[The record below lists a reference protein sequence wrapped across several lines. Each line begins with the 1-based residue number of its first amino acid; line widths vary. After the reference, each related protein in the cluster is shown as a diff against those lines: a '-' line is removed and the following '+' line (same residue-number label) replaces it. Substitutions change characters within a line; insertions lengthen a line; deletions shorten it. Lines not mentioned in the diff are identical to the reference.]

1 MSHVSNTRRFSPAP
15 RLAVSLPL
23 ALLACI
29 GLARAADGDLD
40 PGFDGGVA
48 YAHWATL
55 TTTRVQLAVDPA
67 GAVFVTAAARANGT
81 SDYRFAAAKFRADG
95 SADDSFGFQGLRT
108 VQIDLVDEGADIALG
123 AFVLPGSRLMMLG
136 TAEVPGNAYAP
147 ALVRLTAAGNADP
160 AFGSE
165 GRRVIASAPWPLA
178 DLDIRFVARQRDGMY
193 LFGGWGDTAPQQRS
207 AIVLRVDADG
217 TPDPAFGDAGWASL
231 PVPWPSQF
239 KSIALDADAR
249 IVLAG
254 WDGDLSNT
262 AHVPLLARFLPDGSP
277 DASFGLGTGY
287 VRLVNVPSA
296 PPQGGWISNALAADR
311 DGSLL
316 LSLTVDE
323 DLDAMDAG
331 IVRVRADG
339 TLDTSFGIGGLRP
352 LDLEN
357 GTRIDALAVRG
368 DGRVLAT
375 GMIQPTG
382 GGTDVLVARLR
393 ANGSLD
399 PGFDGNGVVRFA
411 VGTGADV
418 ASAIGFS
425 SGKPVIAGYAERG
438 GDFDA
443 FALRLQSDFLFFD
456 SFD

>member
-1 MSHVSNTRRFSPAP
+1 MLVA
-15 RLAVSLPL
+15 
-23 ALLACI
+23 LACA
-29 GLARAADGDLD
+29 GHVRAADGDLD
-40 PGFDGGVA
+40 PSFGGGVA

-55 TTTRVQLAVDPA
+55 STTRVQLAVDPT
-67 GAVFVTAAARANGT
+67 GPVFVTAAATVSGT
-81 SDYRFAAAKFRADG
+81 FDYRFAAAKFRADG
-95 SADDSFGFQGLRT
+95 SPDLGFGFQGLRT
-108 VQIDLVDEGADIALG
+108 IQFDLVDGGTDLALG

-136 TAEVPGNAYAP
+136 TAEVPGNADAP
-147 ALVRLTAAGNADP
+147 AMVRLTAAGNADA
-160 AFGSE
+160 AFGSD
-165 GRRVIASAPWPLA
+165 GRRVITAAPWPLG
-178 DLDIRFVARQRDGMY
+178 DIEIRLVARQRDGKY
-193 LFGGWGDTAPQQRS
+193 LFGGWCDTAAEQRS

-217 TPDPAFGDAGWASL
+217 VPDPAFGDAGWAAL

-239 KSIALDADAR
+239 KSIALDAADR

-277 DASFGLGTGY
+277 DPSFGIGTGY
-287 VRLVNVPSA
+287 VRLVDVPSA
-296 PPQGGWISNALAADR
+296 PPQGGWISNAVAADR

-316 LSLTVDE
+316 LALTVDE

-339 TLDTSFGIGGLRP
+339 TLDDGFGIGGLRP

-357 GTRIDALAVRG
+357 GTRIDTLAVRG
-368 DGRVLAT
+368 DGRVLAA
-375 GMIQPTG
+375 GRIQPNG

-399 PGFDGNGVVRFA
+399 PGFDGNGVVRLELGP
-411 VGTGADV
+411 GTDV
-418 ASAIGFS
+418 ASALAFS
-425 SGKPVIAGYAERG
+425 AGKPVIAGYAQRG
-438 GDFDA
+438 TDFDA
-443 FALRLQSDFLFFD
+443 FALRLQSDYLFLD